1 MSPNGTRYPKTP
13 ENEKTIQTMH
23 ELKTM
28 LSNKKPTSMIP
39 DANSDANNDA
49 KTDAPD
55 TNAKIQDVP
64 RPMPRFNETWN
75 GTTRAKQI

>member
-28 LSNKKPTSMIP
+28 LSNKKPTKTIP

-55 TNAKIQDVP
+55 TDAKNQDAETDA
-64 RPMPRFNETWN
+64 RFNETRWT